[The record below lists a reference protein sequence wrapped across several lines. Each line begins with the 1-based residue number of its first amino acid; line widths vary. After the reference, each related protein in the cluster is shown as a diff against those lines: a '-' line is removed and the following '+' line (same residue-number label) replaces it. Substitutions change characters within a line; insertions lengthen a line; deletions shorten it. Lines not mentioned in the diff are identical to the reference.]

1 KSRAAVFAVQRRV
14 QASASEPL
22 MAVLPGVAL
31 DALWVTVA
39 QAEQALSLM
48 SILVGLVSL
57 AGLMAVVMTAL
68 EQRRRELAVLR
79 SVGAGP
85 RWVFMLLLVEGLLIS
100 LTGAALGGLAWAL
113 ALWAGAPWVQSAYGI
128 ILTSGLPTLAE
139 VALAAAVVLAGV
151 LSSLWPGWRAYRL
164 SLADGLTPRGT

>member
-1 KSRAAVFAVQRRV
+1 MRR
-14 QASASEPL
+14 
-22 MAVLPGVAL
+22 
-31 DALWVTVA
+31 W
-39 QAEQALSLM
+39 
-48 SILVGLVSL
+48 
-57 AGLMAVVMTAL
+57 
-68 EQRRRELAVLR
+68 RRELAVLR

-164 SLADGLTPRGT
+164 SLADGLAPRGT